1 MSASPG
7 AIYIPKAALPPH
19 SNHHQVLRGEGFI
32 PGFCFFLSVKST
44 LNKPLVDD

>member
-32 PGFCFFLSVKST
+32 PGFFLSVKIT
-44 LNKPLVDD
+44 LNKPIVDD